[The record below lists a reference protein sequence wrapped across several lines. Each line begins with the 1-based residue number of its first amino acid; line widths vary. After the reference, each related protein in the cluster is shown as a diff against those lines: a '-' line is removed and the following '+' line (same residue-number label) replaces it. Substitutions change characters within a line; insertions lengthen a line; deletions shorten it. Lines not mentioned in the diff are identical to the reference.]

1 MCQVVELSSVKCSS
15 SFFGHSQMWWATSPI
30 HLIANQPSFAKCYSF
45 AKALKHYNYIHST
58 SQLFQ
63 GNARLLTIHFIHPQ
77 LGMWPIATEKLVVAK
92 KTLSQLQQPPLLHL
106 MAPWQHTYGIH
117 TYLTAP
123 NIKIFKYAKTW
134 WWVLLQIILVVLLR
148 HTPKWSMIGKN
159 IRATNQWTDHICEV
173 IPHQRRL

>member
-106 MAPWQHTYGIH
+106 MAPWQHAYGIH
-117 TYLTAP
+117 RGAFFVWRAP
-123 NIKIFKYAKTW
+123 IVSWPRIMCSQVR
-134 WWVLLQIILVVLLR
+134 VLRFLEPSR
-148 HTPKWSMIGKN
+148 EMP
-159 IRATNQWTDHICEV
+159 
-173 IPHQRRL
+173 

>member
-15 SFFGHSQMWWATSPI
+15 SFFGHSQMYSSTPPI
-30 HLIANQPSFAKCYSF
+30 HLIANQPSFTKCYSF

-77 LGMWPIATEKLVVAK
+77 LEMWPIATEKCVVAK

-106 MAPWQHTYGIH
+106 MAPWQHTFGVH
-117 TYLTAP
+117 TYLAAP
-123 NIKIFKYAKTW
+123 FPDYCVTLRSAQWLGKISG
-134 WWVLLQIILVVLLR
+134 LLTNELTTSV
-148 HTPKWSMIGKN
+148 KWSRIKGGC
-159 IRATNQWTDHICEV
+159 RT
-173 IPHQRRL
+173 